1 MDPASKVASEA
12 TALRDE
18 RLQEL
23 LVKSSRT
30 FALAIPQ
37 LPLTMRREIT
47 IAYLLFRIADTFE
60 DAGSIWSQ
68 ERQIAVLAQFEKL
81 LESRSL
87 EQARV
92 LTTEW
97 LDEPPTDHPGYLE
110 LLRMTPAVVASWLEL
125 RDPARAS
132 IGEHTQRTTHMMAQF
147 VRRADTGGVLQLE
160 GLEDL
165 RRYCFAVAGIVG
177 EMLTDL
183 FLLGSPGLER
193 VSDYLRQRAAAFG
206 EGLQLVNILKDSAGD
221 AIEGR
226 NYLPSGVGR
235 AEIFALARTD
245 LEAAAE
251 YVLMVQRAGGPS
263 GVVAFTALPVELA
276 WATLDRVEKLGPG
289 SKISRYTVFQLHNRV
304 RRLIAEGRPVLE
316 CSGTARS
323 LG

>member
-1 MDPASKVASEA
+1 MDPASKVTSEA

-37 LPLTMRREIT
+37 LPLTMRREVT

-60 DAGSIWSQ
+60 DAGSVWSQ
-68 ERQIAVLAQFEKL
+68 ERQVAVLAQFEEM
-81 LESRSL
+81 LENPSP
-87 EQARV
+87 EQARA
-92 LTTEW
+92 LTSQW
-97 LDEPPTDHPGYLE
+97 LDGPPTDHSGYLE
-110 LLRMTPAVVASWLEL
+110 LLRMTPDVVASWLAL
-125 RDPARAS
+125 GDLARAS
-132 IGEHTQRTTHMMAQF
+132 IGEHTRRTTHFMAQF
-147 VRRADTGGVLQLE
+147 VRRATTGGFLQLE
-160 GLEDL
+160 GLEEL
-165 RRYCFAVAGIVG
+165 RKYCYAVAGIVG

-183 FLLGSPGLER
+183 FLLGSPNLGR
-193 VSDYLRQRAAAFG
+193 VGDYLRQRAAAFG

-226 NYLPSGVGR
+226 NYLPSGVAR
-235 AEIFALARTD
+235 AEVFALARRD
-245 LEAAAE
+245 LDAAAE
-251 YVLMVQRAGGPS
+251 YVLMVQKSGGPN

-289 SKISRYTVFQLHNRV
+289 AKISRYTVFQIHNRV

-316 CSGTARS
+316 RSGTARRS
-323 LG
+323 S